1 MISEE
6 AIIVYQKYYDQLKQL
21 FISFIHEN
29 LNEESKQKVVSWEEI
44 EEENKVMYISAFL
57 ELAKRKSLVA
67 DLLNIE
73 TLHDLIE
80 QVIPPITQQEHDY
93 LETNKKLLEIYNQNQ
108 KFVLP
113 ADGEPGL
120 HFHEFIFLLGL
131 IAITTCD
138 SAASAPELIEDFFV
152 EKLNFK
158 AKAAMPADD
167 EYDEEYDSE
176 DEMDQQ

>member
-1 MISEE
+1 
-6 AIIVYQKYYDQLKQL
+6 
-21 FISFIHEN
+21 
-29 LNEESKQKVVSWEEI
+29 
-44 EEENKVMYISAFL
+44 
-57 ELAKRKSLVA
+57 
-67 DLLNIE
+67 
-73 TLHDLIE
+73 
-80 QVIPPITQQEHDY
+80 VIPPITQQEHDY

-176 DEMDQQ
+176 DEMDQQQRDFMAFLERKQAEDDAFNVDFDEILYVLDNDLPMVPGIPTV